1 MSRERQG
8 ERKRDREIERDR
20 DIERDSERNRI
31 NVRESSLKLKPGC
44 LNCQN
49 YFHKFAAFKFL
60 T

>member
-1 MSRERQG
+1 MREKERQRQR
-8 ERKRDREIERDR
+8 ERDRE
-20 DIERDSERNRI
+20 IERDSERNRI